1 MEESNRIRE
10 HEKEM
15 AKLSLTIAGSA
26 ASASPPIGDTF
37 RVENASKLL
46 PKLRSEQDMDTYLV
60 TLFFKNGQKNIE
72 PAFYKRNY
80 ELKDLGVLL

>member
-1 MEESNRIRE
+1 MIEKRLQREMEMEENKRIRE

-15 AKLSLTIAGSA
+15 AKLSLTIAEPA

-46 PKLRSEQDMDTYLV
+46 PKLPIT
-60 TLFFKNGQKNIE
+60 I
-72 PAFYKRNY
+72 
-80 ELKDLGVLL
+80 